1 LDFFYD
7 YGHDYENYVGR
18 TSFYGVSLHTQLG
31 MWVVFRE
38 TSAVQAVKGNR
49 GPFHGVYFYKNFFWR
64 IEKWTCPMS
73 MSTFRKSLWGFS
85 KNALF
90 QLSQKHAVNGHG
102 FAEVWRE
109 IAKFSPIPRRHRPQ
123 KWTCKM
129 VNPAQ
134 KTHPFFGSP
143 RRMPCLRHN
152 RNISGKIFMTQCA
165 KW

>member
-1 LDFFYD
+1 MNFFHDYVHD
-7 YGHDYENYVGR
+7 YGFHVGR
-18 TSFYGVSLHTQLG
+18 TFFCGVSLHTQLG
-31 MWVVFRE
+31 LWAVLRE
-38 TSAVQAVKGNR
+38 TSAVQAVKRNR

-73 MSTFRKSLWGFS
+73 MSTFRKSLGDFP

-109 IAKFSPIPRRHRPQ
+109 IAKFSPIPRRRRPK

-134 KTHPFFGSP
+134 KTHPLFGSP
-143 RRMPCLRHN
+143 RRMPCLRHV
-152 RNISGKIFMTQCA
+152 SGILGKFSMTQCA